1 MTQTIITSSILILV
15 VLLMRLVIKGRVSP
29 RLQYALWALVLA
41 RLLLP
46 FSLAGSPISI
56 MNIVGEK
63 SVLQINDSV
72 SDNSAY
78 KGTEEQTEAD
88 AAAQDTVT
96 DDNAAAAQ
104 ETSAGEQAGKTDL
117 RDVEVYAWYAGMAAI
132 AVVILI
138 SNIGFALRLRKVRKR
153 CRVSNCPLPVYVVR
167 VLQTPCMFGLFRP
180 AIYITPEVFE
190 DKEKLRHVLAHETA
204 HFRHGDHVC
213 AALRGVCLA
222 VYWFDPLVWLAADL
236 SRRDAELACD
246 ESAIASIGEDSR
258 IEYGRTLIGLTCEK
272 RRATD
277 LLCCATTMTGGK
289 KSIMERIKM
298 IANKPKTA
306 AYTLVAV
313 ILIAALAAG
322 CTFTGAE
329 KEIGIIADGIDV
341 PDTVLD
347 AAKTYVGDAYADS
360 SVVTDGDGNVVP
372 TDYEYTNW
380 QITSLEKVYTYDDI
394 GGLKLDVY
402 RMNYEFKADKP
413 ENVLLAGGMYVTDD
427 GWVCPTY
434 PDCTYLLMDADTDK
448 YIGILME
455 NDCEPGDN
463 TFTDDLEQ
471 LLGST
476 PAETDNTEVDLS
488 QYAVTGLDKSESF
501 GIGVFLDYA
510 DDDIVVFHGY
520 FGLFIY
526 DLRSEKIK
534 LSVDLQKSVGCTN
547 IQGSCGAAV
556 SVSADGSTIQLY
568 YYPEAEQP
576 ENAYYINTMDM
587 RCIYGPYDQLT
598 DTFNTTG
605 VSVSFTDGTT
615 GTITVEDYTIGG
627 ILYVRGDKTYDMFEN
642 F

>member
-1 MTQTIITSSILILV
+1 
-15 VLLMRLVIKGRVSP
+15 MRLVIKGRVSP
-29 RLQYALWALVLA
+29 RLQYALWALVLV

-104 ETSAGEQAGKTDL
+104 ETSAGEQAEKEKTDL
-117 RDVEVYAWYAGMAAI
+117 QDIVAYVRYAGMAAI

-167 VLQTPCMFGLFRP
+167 ALQTPCMFGLFRP

-190 DKEKLRHVLAHETA
+190 DKNKLRHVLAHETA
-204 HFRHGDHVC
+204 HFRHGDHVW

-277 LLCCATTMTGGK
+277 LMCCATTMTGGK
-289 KSIMERIKM
+289 KSIMERIKL

-329 KEIGIIADGIDV
+329 KELGIIADGIDV
-341 PDTVLD
+341 PDTVLE

-402 RMNYEFKADKP
+402 QMNYEFKADKP
-413 ENVLLAGGMYVTDD
+413 ENVPLAGGMYVTDD

-434 PDCTYLLMDADTDK
+434 PDCTYLLTDSDTDE
-448 YIGILME
+448 YIAVMME
-455 NDCEPGDN
+455 NDCEPGDD
-463 TFTDDLEQ
+463 TFTADLEQ

-488 QYAVTGLDKSESF
+488 QYAVTGLDKNESS

-510 DDDIVVFHGY
+510 DDDIIVFHGY
-520 FGLFIY
+520 FGLFVY
-526 DLRSEKIK
+526 DLKNEEIK
-534 LSVDLQKSVGCTN
+534 LSVDLQKSVGSTD
-547 IQGSCGAAV
+547 IQGSCGAGV
-556 SVSADGSTIQLY
+556 SVSTDGSTIQLY

-587 RCIYGPYDQLT
+587 SCVYGPYDQLT

-615 GTITVEDYTIGG
+615 GTITDEDYTIGS
-627 ILYVRGDKTYDMFEN
+627 LKYVRGDKTYEIFKN